1 MNAHAPIESAETA
14 LGKLRDEISKFES
27 NKTTQRKAELEA
39 FVQKQKAAVSA
50 YTSEVY
56 EAKRKAWRTVN
67 ERVVFAYNALKG
79 LENWKS
85 LVTHC
90 VCPLR
95 TKLKT
100 AEEAYEGLLDNAK
113 GIHERTREKC
123 KADLEAAKA
132 TLDAL
137 LGNSAKVDAAILR
150 SRNTAEDIITNLKHP
165 ESAAAIYSMWFELLP
180 EHRQLAAAADA
191 PTCLSFIG
199 EKETPDELCEKPKA
213 ESDETARPATE
224 EPSPLP
230 PLLAIPTI
238 IDPAKYSDQL
248 DLAWAH
254 YARARDAS
262 EAAESQ
268 LAEFVAGLAKASK
281 DLDTDRKSLATRAK
295 DCLKE
300 HAPEPVCK

>member
-1 MNAHAPIESAETA
+1 MNAYAPIESAETV
-14 LGKLRDEISKFES
+14 LGRLKEEITKFES
-27 NKTTQRKAELEA
+27 NKTTQRKAELEG
-39 FVQKQKAAVSA
+39 FVQKQSAAVAA
-50 YTSEVY
+50 YTNDVY
-56 EAKRKAWRTVN
+56 EAKCKAWRSVN

-79 LENWKS
+79 IENWKA
-85 LVTHC
+85 LVTQC

-95 TKLKT
+95 TKLTT
-100 AEEAYEGLLDNAK
+100 AEEQYEGLLDNAK
-113 GIHERTREKC
+113 GINERARDKR
-123 KADLEAAKA
+123 KAELEAAKA

-137 LGNSAKVDAAILR
+137 LANSTKVDAAILR
-150 SRNTAEDIITNLKHP
+150 SGKAAEDIITNLKHP
-165 ESAAAIYSMWFELLP
+165 ESAAAIYPMWFELLP

-199 EKETPDELCEKPKA
+199 ENETPDELCETPKA
-213 ESDETARPATE
+213 EIAEIDRPATE
-224 EPSPLP
+224 PPPPLP

-238 IDPAKYSDQL
+238 IDPATYAGHL

-262 EAAESQ
+262 EAAETH